1 VLKGQEEFA
10 LVSPI
15 FRQNIYVGALEE
27 LDPSETPIDFFS
39 PDFKVYPFAKEVKFL
54 YVKLKAG
61 DCVYVPA
68 YYYI

>member
-1 VLKGQEEFA
+1 MKGREEFR

-15 FRQNIYVGALEE
+15 FRQNIYVGAFDELKPDQSPINFFDPNISKFPLVEHVQFLELT
-27 LDPSETPIDFFS
+27 LD
-39 PDFKVYPFAKEVKFL
+39 
-54 YVKLKAG
+54 AG